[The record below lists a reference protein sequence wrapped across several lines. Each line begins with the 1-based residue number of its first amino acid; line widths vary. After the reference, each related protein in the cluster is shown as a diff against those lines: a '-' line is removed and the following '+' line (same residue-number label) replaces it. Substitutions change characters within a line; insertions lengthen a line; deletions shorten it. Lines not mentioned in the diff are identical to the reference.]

1 MCEGYI
7 TVGCE
12 AQFPALL
19 EGQGIPFTFT
29 DSAML
34 ALCLDKKGQGAWNT
48 SVSWPT
54 PEFDLWSVI
63 GRFAHREA
71 RKDYPLFVKPAYAS
85 SKIGVSQANKVC
97 SHEDIVHTIKI
108 ISKEYPS

>member
-34 ALCLDKKGQGAWNT
+34 ALCLDKKVKVRG
-48 SVSWPT
+48 
-54 PEFDLWSVI
+54 I
-63 GRFAHREA
+63 
-71 RKDYPLFVKPAYAS
+71 PLFPGPRQNSTY
-85 SKIGVSQANKVC
+85 G
-97 SHEDIVHTIKI
+97 
-108 ISKEYPS
+108 P